1 MRNTRV
7 TLIVE
12 IALTVAL
19 SAVLNLLRIW
29 HMPQGG
35 TVSFVM
41 LPLLVLALRRGPSA
55 ALVAG
60 LLYGLVDFMIDPYP
74 PLTWLQPILDYP
86 VAYGTAVFAGLF
98 SGAWKRSGRQGW
110 KGVAFIITAAAAF
123 GIARYV
129 AHTVSGVV
137 FFGEYAPAGQPVI
150 VYSMVYNLYV
160 PLCAALAAAGATAV
174 LPALETAVPVKDVT
188 PDASTSAR

>member
-7 TLIVE
+7 TMIVE

-19 SAVLNLLRIW
+19 SAVLNLLRVW

-41 LPLLVLALRRGPSA
+41 LPLLVLALRRGPVA

-60 LLYGLVDFMIDPYP
+60 SLYGCVDFMIDPYP

-98 SGAWKRSGRQGW
+98 SRAWRTSGRQGW
-110 KGVAFIITAAAAF
+110 KSAALIIAAAALF
-123 GIARYV
+123 GIGRYV

-137 FFGEYAPAGQPVI
+137 FFGEYAPAGQPVL

-160 PLCAALAAAGATAV
+160 PVCAVLAAVGAAAV
-174 LPALETAVPVKDVT
+174 LPALETAVPVKDAAA
-188 PDASTSAR
+188 DAAANAQ

>member
-19 SAVLNLLRIW
+19 SAVLNLLRVW

-41 LPLLVLALRRGPSA
+41 LPLLVLALRRGPSV
-55 ALVAG
+55 ALIAG
-60 LLYGLVDFMIDPYP
+60 ALYGVVDFMIDPYP

-98 SGAWKRSGRQGW
+98 SNAWKRSGRQGW
-110 KGVAFIITAAAAF
+110 TGAAYIIAAAAVF
-123 GIARYV
+123 GIGRYV

-137 FFGEYAPAGQPVI
+137 FFGEYAPAGQPVL

-160 PLCAALAAAGATAV
+160 PVCAALAAVGAAAV
-174 LPALETAVPVKDVT
+174 LPALETAVPVRDVSPGSDT
-188 PDASTSAR
+188 NDR